1 MAVTARK
8 VGAPGQGR
16 GRRKEGCS
24 VSMGTAGSVLR
35 IAWVIHAGVDG
46 ATHGRS
52 RPVPRI
58 AAAAGGLT
66 YLGLDVHRDTISVAV
81 LSPRRDAAEVD
92 RIANDE
98 PSVRRLLA
106 QFPDRRRLRA
116 CYEAGPTGYEL
127 ARMLDQVGGSLPGD
141 RADADP
147 QGAWRQGPR
156 PTTRLSSAGPA
167 APRRRAHPIRVPT
180 VAEEA
185 VRDLCRARADMVAD
199 RSRARLRLGGF
210 LLRHGRSWR
219 DGSTWTYAHERWLV
233 GQRFDDPALSTTY
246 AHYRATLSARDA
258 ALEAIEADLATWY
271 DQPPF
276 ADAVARLSAYRG
288 VTRLGALTLASEVA
302 DWRRFATAP
311 QFMGFCGLV
320 PSEYSSGSSTWRGR
334 ITKCGGGHLRTQ
346 LVESAWAYQHR
357 PQATLE
363 LRRRQAGLPP
373 EGACCRTVG

>member
-1 MAVTARK
+1 
-8 VGAPGQGR
+8 
-16 GRRKEGCS
+16 
-24 VSMGTAGSVLR
+24 
-35 IAWVIHAGVDG
+35 
-46 ATHGRS
+46 
-52 RPVPRI
+52 VPSI
-58 AAAAGGLT
+58 AAAGGLT

-81 LSPRRDAAEVD
+81 LRPRRDAAEVD

-127 ARMLDQVGGSLPGD
+127 ARLLDRLDVRCQVIAPTLIPKAPGD
-141 RADADP
+141 KIKTDRRDCRRLARLHRA
-147 QGAWRQGPR
+147 GEL
-156 PTTRLSSAGPA
+156 T
-167 APRRRAHPIRVPT
+167 PIRVPT

-210 LLRHGRSWR
+210 LLRHGRIWR
-219 DGSTWTYAHERWLV
+219 GGSTWTFAHERWLLA
-233 GQRFDDPALSTTY
+233 QRFDDPALSTTY
-246 AHYRATLSARDA
+246 AHYRATVSARDA

-288 VTRLGALTLASEVA
+288 VTRLGALTLASEVG

-320 PSEYSSGSSTWRGR
+320 PSEYSSGNSTWRGR
-334 ITKCGGGHLRTQ
+334 ITKCGGGHLRAQ

-373 EGACCRTVG
+373 EVVARAWKAQVRLCGRFRRLHARKQCRQVVVIAVARELAGFLWAEMTA